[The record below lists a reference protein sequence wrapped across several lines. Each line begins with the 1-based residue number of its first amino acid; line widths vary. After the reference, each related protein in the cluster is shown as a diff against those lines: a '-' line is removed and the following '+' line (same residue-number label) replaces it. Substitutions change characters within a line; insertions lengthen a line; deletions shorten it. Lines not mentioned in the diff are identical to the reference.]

1 METGQFVPNFT
12 DSVLI
17 HRKLIEDLN
26 AEIKV
31 RTMAGWKEKRGER
44 GETEGGE
51 EGKTGEGREGSSVF
65 GMILQNAASL
75 CLPVMMY
82 ACTPLSLCM
91 CPCIDLWPWRLAAS
105 CRTLA
110 RAS

>member
-31 RTMAGWKEKRGER
+31 RKMAGWEEKRGER
-44 GETEGGE
+44 GGRR
-51 EGKTGEGREGSSVF
+51 EGKKGGQGREGGVKCVWHDITKCN
-65 GMILQNAASL
+65 ILVPSRRDVRMYPIVSL
-75 CLPVMMY
+75 HV
-82 ACTPLSLCM
+82 SLH
-91 CPCIDLWPWRLAAS
+91 LWPWWPAAS

>member
-31 RTMAGWKEKRGER
+31 RKMAGWEEKR
-44 GETEGGE
+44 
-51 EGKTGEGREGSSVF
+51 EGKKGGQGKGGWDEV
-65 GMILQNAASL
+65 
-75 CLPVMMY
+75 CL
-82 ACTPLSLCM
+82 A
-91 CPCIDLWPWRLAAS
+91 
-105 CRTLA
+105 
-110 RAS
+110 

>member
-31 RTMAGWKEKRGER
+31 RKMAGWEKRGER
-44 GETEGGE
+44 GGRR
-51 EGKTGEGREGSSVF
+51 EGKKGGQGKGGRDEV
-65 GMILQNAASL
+65 
-75 CLPVMMY
+75 CL
-82 ACTPLSLCM
+82 A
-91 CPCIDLWPWRLAAS
+91 
-105 CRTLA
+105 
-110 RAS
+110 

>member
-31 RTMAGWKEKRGER
+31 RAMAGWEEKRGER
-44 GETEGGE
+44 GERR
-51 EGKTGEGREGSSVF
+51 EGKKEGSIFVPSRHDVRTHP
-65 GMILQNAASL
+65 IVSL
-75 CLPVMMY
+75 HV
-82 ACTPLSLCM
+82 SLH
-91 CPCIDLWPWRLAAS
+91 
-105 CRTLA
+105 
-110 RAS
+110 